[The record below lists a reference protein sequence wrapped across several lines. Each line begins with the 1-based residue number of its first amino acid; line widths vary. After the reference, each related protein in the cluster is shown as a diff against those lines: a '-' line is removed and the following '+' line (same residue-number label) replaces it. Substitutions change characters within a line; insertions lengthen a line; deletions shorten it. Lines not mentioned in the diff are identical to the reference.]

1 MQNISIYPSLN
12 QLSHSCAP
20 TVRPSFPKGTSE
32 LHLVANRDIKAGEEL
47 TMSYVRATPTEG
59 EIPLDNRKMRRQEL
73 ARGWRFACECT
84 KCSEEATEMEKN
96 KADAADSAENGDA
109 KGKVEEKL
117 AEEVAA
123 SA

>member
-1 MQNISIYPSLN
+1 
-12 QLSHSCAP
+12 
-20 TVRPSFPKGTSE
+20 
-32 LHLVANRDIKAGEEL
+32 
-47 TMSYVRATPTEG
+47 MSYVRATPTEG
-59 EIPLDNRKMRRQEL
+59 ETPFENRKMRRQEL

-96 KADAADSAENGDA
+96 KADTASSAENEDV
-109 KGKVEEKL
+109 KGEVEGKL

>member
-1 MQNISIYPSLN
+1 
-12 QLSHSCAP
+12 
-20 TVRPSFPKGTSE
+20 
-32 LHLVANRDIKAGEEL
+32 
-47 TMSYVRATPTEG
+47 MSYVRATPTEG

-73 ARGWRFACECT
+73 ARGWRFACECI

-96 KADAADSAENGDA
+96 KADAADSAENGNA